1 MTEEQNYKRDMG
13 NLVNAWKNISKLPK
27 AITSEELLAK
37 DFPPMVWI
45 VPRFIAS
52 GFTILAGAPKMG
64 KSWLALG
71 MATALSCGGRILGE
85 ILVEECDVLYLA
97 LEDTERRLKERM
109 SRMNVRGSPRLSLL
123 TEWPRGNAGVKAL
136 HSWMLEHPNT
146 KAIFIDTLGSISG
159 VEDGNSYQETYRET
173 ADLKKIA
180 DQFDV
185 AIVVVFHSSKQAR
198 ADFVDDVIG
207 SRGLTGAA
215 DTIITMKRPRGQ
227 HDGVL
232 SITGRDVVEEELG
245 IHFDVDVGSWTLMD
259 SVPQEKK
266 AWRSS
271 GFDAKSA
278 SAGDRS

>member
-1 MTEEQNYKRDMG
+1 MTEEQNYKRDIG

-37 DFPPMVWI
+37 DFPPIAWLI
-45 VPRFIAS
+45 PRYIAS
-52 GFTILAGAPKMG
+52 GFTVLAGAPKMG

-71 MATALSCGGRILGE
+71 MACALASGGYVLGN
-85 ILVEECDVLYLA
+85 IKVEECDVLYLA

-109 SRMNVRGSPRLSLL
+109 SRMGVRGSPRLSIL
-123 TEWPRGNAGVKAL
+123 TEWPRGDAGVKAL

-146 KAIFIDTLGSISG
+146 KGIFIDTLGAISG
-159 VEDGNSYQETYRET
+159 VEDGNNYQETYRAT
-173 ADLKKIA
+173 ADLKKVA

-185 AIVVVFHSSKQAR
+185 AIVVVYHSAKQAR

-227 HDGVL
+227 HNGVL
-232 SITGRDVVEEELG
+232 SITGRDVVEEEKG

-259 SVPQEKK
+259 FVPQEKK
-266 AWRSS
+266 AWRN
-271 GFDAKSA
+271 GFDGKAA
-278 SAGDRS
+278 AAGDRES